1 VRERLFRG
9 DGVDHARSRRE
20 DFDPIAEGKRY
31 GLAPEVSA
39 ALWEHVRREATN
51 SEGVC
56 DENAARER
64 FAQLA
69 ELIARRGGQ
78 LGPEPFHWTQID
90 VASGR
95 LPPGNL
101 LAERVPG
108 RTTLVLAETSARA
121 RVALGVPG
129 RTTLVAQHV
138 ASEVGSLDDS
148 QGFFRRYVSGGHAA
162 RAKLERAIVARDH
175 HAAVAAVGALKQD
188 LALAR
193 RHFANGL
200 EQDEGLRAELAA
212 LEGPAEQLL
221 AKLPNMSGGG
231 RPWELWGPSSAEW
244 RAAIGDDAE
253 RADGVSQADARVDEP
268 PASQRLPASLQG
280 RMERAFD
287 RRFDDVEL
295 HRDSAEVPVGQ
306 LAITRGR
313 RIHLERGAVDLKAAR
328 GELVLA
334 HELAHVAQQDGRGE
348 RTGTRRELER
358 EAAQAATR
366 AVRGHTTRIALRA
379 EPTAAYAFSEDHEHE
394 LDHSAT
400 GEATRADPSDARVPT
415 SADTHESAK
424 HEGSEPASQA
434 EPGGALSAASVA
446 EVSAVVPAED
456 TPGAAPSVGGGPAA
470 KPQKEPP
477 NVAAAKPEH
486 GFSQLRGVRPDKLG
500 PVLGEVHTAASTDV
514 AAARAAQHANPPK
527 QMSTGAA
534 AQSAKGATPDAAGK
548 GAAPKH
554 VTAKDAAPKDAPPV
568 TAAMP
573 AAKDAADRPVKGEV
587 PGGEAT
593 KQATQGAAV
602 EQQKTASEVITQVA
616 QTITSWFGSWNSWFG
631 HDVSASAA
639 KMSDEESRQMAGS
652 VDKIPTTT
660 AGVSTDTGPAPELAM
675 KGEARTGADRDRAA
689 FEAKTASLE
698 TQGRGDSRAPMGEDH
713 IESTAPPE
721 ELTAMS
727 LVAGMPAATP
737 ATAMPTLA
745 SAPSEEVGIVA
756 QEQHG
761 AEVDAAL
768 AKASADVS
776 VERGKHAEH
785 EAQARAE
792 SDAQLRELK
801 TQADTDQAAAR
812 DAAHAEVGAAR
823 AQWQTEID
831 NKGADAR
838 KQGDKK
844 VAEGMAQVEAEET
857 KANAEAKRHIEEGRQ
872 KADQEKQKGEKEAA
886 DAKEKA
892 KHKSSGFWGWV
903 SSKAKAAFDGV
914 KKAVSSAIDAC
925 RRAVKAVIEGA
936 KKLAMAAIELA
947 RKAINAAIKA
957 IGTALLALSDV
968 LLAAFPELKARFQG
982 AIRKAVDKATA
993 AVNRLAD
1000 GLKQAVQKA
1009 LDRLGSVLDQALQ
1022 LLEKGINAI
1031 IDVANAVVQGAIKAA
1046 QAVVEM
1052 LGTWAKLI
1060 KDVVAGPGTWLGKLG
1075 SAVVDGIKNHLWSAF
1090 KTTVVEWFKSKVF
1103 ELLGI
1108 GGIVLELLLEGGLT
1122 REHILEMA
1130 MDALLVAIPA
1140 ALVAI
1145 LVEKLVS
1152 MIVPAAGALMAIIEG
1167 LQAAW
1172 GTISRIIAAFAA
1184 FMAFLLAVKSG
1195 GAGPLFAAVLAGAAV
1210 VVLDF
1215 VSNWLLKKLASAAR
1229 KVGAKLKGLAEK
1241 FKTKRKAKHDAK
1253 VPKTHHEG
1261 HGEHHEGPG
1270 DHDQRSH
1277 DERKKKEEK
1286 DKKNEETAAQKQAR
1300 LDAAVAEV
1308 KGLMSKHQRLSLLL
1322 HARLL
1327 LIRRKFKLDKLEGK
1341 KKGSANEWDIFA
1353 KVNPEARFDLFSI
1366 EDDASDLRKA
1376 VGGRLKSLPTTATI
1390 FDVKRLCTQAASSH
1404 LAPGYKLDWQDM
1416 RDSWVLFLERPSHAI
1431 PRTAVGEFRKSINY
1445 TEIRKEGDQT
1455 LFEDGDKKQYVH
1467 DSAGQYVPR
1476 ILTRNIS
1483 AQDKKALRQRRGIEP
1498 TANRRNLEPKEHVM
1512 GFKPSP
1518 YVSTTKL
1525 DGEEVENPHGDMLGG
1540 EHGTVRIDL
1549 LLLSP
1554 KKILDL
1560 STRHGQNTWDLSNPT
1575 FKKGAKATT
1584 SRQALEDVVRTQ
1596 EVLIKGEIPYEA
1608 IEQL

>member
-1 VRERLFRG
+1 VHEHEYDKDRTRSPAKT
-9 DGVDHARSRRE
+9 ARADYEYRM
-20 DFDPIAEGKRY
+20 
-31 GLAPEVSA
+31 LAPGSVSMSSF
-39 ALWEHVRREATN
+39 LQRPEHPIPSGLTDYKLSPVPPDRAPIPQGDR
-51 SEGVC
+51 
-56 DENAARER
+56 
-64 FAQLA
+64 
-69 ELIARRGGQ
+69 
-78 LGPEPFHWTQID
+78 GPEHGRSNAPRVVLLILPANLAPGSVSMSSFLQRPENPIPSWF
-90 VASGR
+90 SG
-95 LPPGNL
+95 
-101 LAERVPG
+101 
-108 RTTLVLAETSARA
+108 
-121 RVALGVPG
+121 
-129 RTTLVAQHV
+129 
-138 ASEVGSLDDS
+138 D
-148 QGFFRRYVSGGHAA
+148 
-162 RAKLERAIVARDH
+162 
-175 HAAVAAVGALKQD
+175 AAVAAYQERQRQASAVRPEDQALGD
-188 LALAR
+188 LLDAT
-193 RHFANGL
+193 L
-200 EQDEGLRAELAA
+200 ERVRAKREAAAASASVAASAGPAVDAQKPETHEAQRAEPSAPVRL
-212 LEGPAEQLL
+212 
-221 AKLPNMSGGG
+221 
-231 RPWELWGPSSAEW
+231 PSS
-244 RAAIGDDAE
+244 
-253 RADGVSQADARVDEP
+253 VQA
-268 PASQRLPASLQG
+268 

-287 RRFDDVEL
+287 RRFADVEL
-295 HRDSAEVPVGQ
+295 HPESAEVPAGQ
-306 LAITRGR
+306 QAFTRGR
-313 RIHLERGAVDLKAAR
+313 HIHLESGVDPTSSR
-328 GELVLA
+328 GEKVLA
-334 HELAHVAQQDGRGE
+334 HELAHVAQQDGSGG
-348 RTGTRRELER
+348 RTGSRQELER
-358 EAAQAATR
+358 EAARAATL
-366 AVRGHTTRIALRA
+366 AMQGQTARIALRA
-379 EPTAAYAFSEDHEHE
+379 ESSTAYAFSEDHDHEHE
-394 LDHSAT
+394 DDEHERTNPEDAHH
-400 GEATRADPSDARVPT
+400 AD
-415 SADTHESAK
+415 ADTHESAK
-424 HEGSEPASQA
+424 HEGNPAT
-434 EPGGALSAASVA
+434 EPGGELSAASVA
-446 EVSAVVPAED
+446 EVSAVVPPED
-456 TPGAAPSVGGGPAA
+456 TPGAAPGVGGGPAA

-486 GFSQLRGVRPDKLG
+486 GLSQLRGVRPDKLG
-500 PVLGEVHTAASTDV
+500 PVLGEVHTAASADV
-514 AAARAAQHANPPK
+514 ATARAAQHANPPK

-534 AQSAKGATPDAAGK
+534 VSAKGATPDGATAK

-554 VTAKDAAPKDAPPV
+554 ATAKDTAPKDAPPV
-568 TAAMP
+568 TAAAP

-593 KQATQGAAV
+593 KQATQGAAT
-602 EQQKTASEVITQVA
+602 EQQKTASEVITHVA
-616 QTITSWFGSWNSWFG
+616 QTITSWLGSWSSLFG
-631 HDVSASAA
+631 TSDNANAKSP
-639 KMSDEESRQMAGS
+639 KMSEEESRQMAGS

-675 KGEARTGADRDRAA
+675 KGEARTSADRDRASL
-689 FEAKTASLE
+689 EAKTASLE
-698 TQGRGDSRAPMGEDH
+698 TQGRADSRAPMGEDH
-713 IESTAPPE
+713 IEATAPPE

-727 LVAGMPAATP
+727 LVAGMPAAAP

-831 NKGADAR
+831 QKGADAR

-892 KHKSSGFWGWV
+892 KHKSSGFWGWAA
-903 SSKAKAAFDGV
+903 SKARAAFDGV

-957 IGTALLALSDV
+957 IGAALLAISDV

-1009 LDRLGSVLDQALQ
+1009 LDRLGAVLDQALQ

-1090 KTTVVEWFKSKVF
+1090 KTTVVEWFKAKVF

-1145 LVEKLVS
+1145 LIEKLVS

-1215 VSNWLLKKLASAAR
+1215 VANWLLKKLASAAR

-1241 FKTKRKAKHDAK
+1241 FKAKRKAKKDAK
-1253 VPKTHHEG
+1253 AGNH
-1261 HGEHHEGPG
+1261 
-1270 DHDQRSH
+1270 H
-1277 DERKKKEEK
+1277 DEHEAKKPHEHEEK
-1286 DKKNEETAAQKQAR
+1286 DKKESDKDKQKRLSDAVRTINPKLAALIARQPSAAQVRAKLASWKIQYHLTELRMEEHGEQVTFTATVNPKEVLKAKAISAAAAVLFRAKQRAQQKVAAEVAAKRSPSDLADEFKTERDRGRPVHLPTAEDQIRFADVLRQGNAGTGNVVVGSGKSAVPTSFTQLGGNAIFVRGLGASQKILSELRAGAARLGMTEQQLAEQIMNYGKTGTIDRRIQGDPKLMSTIGHELFRQHSVEPARISTHLSDRAGALGAASGTGGTVAQLETPADMAPIKGVQQGAVRGHATAEEMLRRQESGEHPLRQGTIRERTGQLVLEASEREASQMDGKLVTDTAALEGALVAR
-1300 LDAAVAEV
+1300 
-1308 KGLMSKHQRLSLLL
+1308 
-1322 HARLL
+1322 
-1327 LIRRKFKLDKLEGK
+1327 IRRDVL
-1341 KKGSANEWDIFA
+1341 
-1353 KVNPEARFDLFSI
+1353 
-1366 EDDASDLRKA
+1366 
-1376 VGGRLKSLPTTATI
+1376 GRT
-1390 FDVKRLCTQAASSH
+1390 
-1404 LAPGYKLDWQDM
+1404 
-1416 RDSWVLFLERPSHAI
+1416 
-1431 PRTAVGEFRKSINY
+1431 
-1445 TEIRKEGDQT
+1445 
-1455 LFEDGDKKQYVH
+1455 
-1467 DSAGQYVPR
+1467 
-1476 ILTRNIS
+1476 
-1483 AQDKKALRQRRGIEP
+1483 
-1498 TANRRNLEPKEHVM
+1498 
-1512 GFKPSP
+1512 
-1518 YVSTTKL
+1518 
-1525 DGEEVENPHGDMLGG
+1525 
-1540 EHGTVRIDL
+1540 
-1549 LLLSP
+1549 
-1554 KKILDL
+1554 
-1560 STRHGQNTWDLSNPT
+1560 
-1575 FKKGAKATT
+1575 
-1584 SRQALEDVVRTQ
+1584 
-1596 EVLIKGEIPYEA
+1596 
-1608 IEQL
+1608 

>member
-1 VRERLFRG
+1 VHEHEYDKDRTRSPAAKTGRG
-9 DGVDHARSRRE
+9 YEYRM
-20 DFDPIAEGKRY
+20 
-31 GLAPEVSA
+31 LAPGSVSMSS
-39 ALWEHVRREATN
+39 LMQRPEHPIPSGLTDYKLSPVPPDRAPIPQGDR
-51 SEGVC
+51 
-56 DENAARER
+56 
-64 FAQLA
+64 
-69 ELIARRGGQ
+69 
-78 LGPEPFHWTQID
+78 GPEH
-90 VASGR
+90 GR
-95 LPPGNL
+95 SNAPRVVLLILPAKL
-101 LAERVPG
+101 VPG
-108 RTTLVLAETSARA
+108 S
-121 RVALGVPG
+121 
-129 RTTLVAQHV
+129 
-138 ASEVGSLDDS
+138 
-148 QGFFRRYVSGGHAA
+148 VSMSSFLQRPENPIPSWFSG
-162 RAKLERAIVARDH
+162 D
-175 HAAVAAVGALKQD
+175 AAVAAYQERQRQASAVRPEDQALGELLD
-188 LALAR
+188 AT
-193 RHFANGL
+193 L
-200 EQDEGLRAELAA
+200 ERVRAKREAA
-212 LEGPAEQLL
+212 AAASVAAPAGPAVAVDAQKPET
-221 AKLPNMSGGG
+221 
-231 RPWELWGPSSAEW
+231 
-244 RAAIGDDAE
+244 DDAQ
-253 RADGVSQADARVDEP
+253 RDEP
-268 PASQRLPASLQG
+268 SAPVRLPTSVQA

-287 RRFDDVEL
+287 RRFADVEL
-295 HRDSAEVPVGQ
+295 HPESAEVPAGQ
-306 LAITRGR
+306 QAFTQGR
-313 RIHLERGAVDLKAAR
+313 HIHLERGVDPTSSS
-328 GELVLA
+328 GEKVLA
-334 HELAHVAQQDGRGE
+334 HELAHVAQQDSSGGRAGS
-348 RTGTRRELER
+348 RQELER
-358 EAAQAATR
+358 EAARAATL
-366 AVRGHTTRIALRA
+366 AMQGQTARIALRA
-379 EPTAAYAFSEDHEHE
+379 EASTAYAFSEDHEHE
-394 LDHSAT
+394 DDELART
-400 GEATRADPSDARVPT
+400 NPEAAHHAGADS
-415 SADTHESAK
+415 HESAK
-424 HEGSEPASQA
+424 HEGDAVTSEPAPHG
-434 EPGGALSAASVA
+434 EPGGELSAASVA

-456 TPGAAPSVGGGPAA
+456 TPGVAPGVGGGPAA

-486 GFSQLRGVRPDKLG
+486 GLSQLRGVRPDKLG
-500 PVLGEVHTAASTDV
+500 PVLGEVHTAASADV
-514 AAARAAQHANPPK
+514 ATARAAQHANPPK

-534 AQSAKGATPDAAGK
+534 LSAKGATPDGATAK

-554 VTAKDAAPKDAPPV
+554 ADKDTAPKDARPV
-568 TAAMP
+568 AVAAT
-573 AAKDAADRPVKGEV
+573 AAKDADRPVKGEV

-602 EQQKTASEVITQVA
+602 EQQKTASEVITHVA
-616 QTITSWFGSWNSWFG
+616 QTITSWLGSWSSLFG
-631 HDVSASAA
+631 TSDNASAKSP
-639 KMSDEESRQMAGS
+639 KMSEEESRQMAGS

-660 AGVSTDTGPAPELAM
+660 TSVSTDTGPAPELAM
-675 KGEARTGADRDRAA
+675 KGEARTSADRDRAA

-698 TQGRGDSRAPMGEDH
+698 TQGRADSRAPMGEDH
-713 IESTAPPE
+713 IAATAPPE

-768 AKASADVS
+768 ATASAGVS

-831 NKGADAR
+831 KKGADAR

-892 KHKSSGFWGWV
+892 KHKSSGFWGWAA
-903 SSKAKAAFDGV
+903 SKARAAFDGV

-925 RRAVKAVIEGA
+925 RRAVKAVVEGA

-957 IGTALLALSDV
+957 IGAALLAISDV

-1009 LDRLGSVLDQALQ
+1009 LDRLGAVLDQALQ

-1184 FMAFLLAVKSG
+1184 FMAFLLAVKSRCS
-1195 GAGPLFAAVLAGAAV
+1195 P
-1210 VVLDF
+1210 
-1215 VSNWLLKKLASAAR
+1215 R
-1229 KVGAKLKGLAEK
+1229 
-1241 FKTKRKAKHDAK
+1241 
-1253 VPKTHHEG
+1253 
-1261 HGEHHEGPG
+1261 
-1270 DHDQRSH
+1270 
-1277 DERKKKEEK
+1277 
-1286 DKKNEETAAQKQAR
+1286 
-1300 LDAAVAEV
+1300 
-1308 KGLMSKHQRLSLLL
+1308 
-1322 HARLL
+1322 
-1327 LIRRKFKLDKLEGK
+1327 
-1341 KKGSANEWDIFA
+1341 
-1353 KVNPEARFDLFSI
+1353 
-1366 EDDASDLRKA
+1366 
-1376 VGGRLKSLPTTATI
+1376 
-1390 FDVKRLCTQAASSH
+1390 C
-1404 LAPGYKLDWQDM
+1404 WQ
-1416 RDSWVLFLERPSHAI
+1416 
-1431 PRTAVGEFRKSINY
+1431 
-1445 TEIRKEGDQT
+1445 
-1455 LFEDGDKKQYVH
+1455 
-1467 DSAGQYVPR
+1467 VPR
-1476 ILTRNIS
+1476 SWSLIS
-1483 AQDKKALRQRRGIEP
+1483 SQTGC
-1498 TANRRNLEPKEHVM
+1498 
-1512 GFKPSP
+1512 
-1518 YVSTTKL
+1518 
-1525 DGEEVENPHGDMLGG
+1525 
-1540 EHGTVRIDL
+1540 
-1549 LLLSP
+1549 
-1554 KKILDL
+1554 
-1560 STRHGQNTWDLSNPT
+1560 
-1575 FKKGAKATT
+1575 
-1584 SRQALEDVVRTQ
+1584 
-1596 EVLIKGEIPYEA
+1596 
-1608 IEQL
+1608 